1 MASEISKSQ
10 INAIIAEY
18 NEGATLR
25 QLGERYGLYAV
36 RIQRILKANGVV
48 RRQPGRRQITSLT
61 ERKCWR
67 CKVVK
72 PIDEFMRSK
81 RQPSGYDYTCKI
93 CHQQLTRRHS
103 LKKTYGITTERYAE
117 MLAEQ
122 QGLCAICRRPESAK
136 RRGRVKP
143 LAVDHCHDSS
153 HVRGLLCGRC
163 NAAIGLLQDDVKV
176 LQQAIEYLTESKR
189 RASVM
194 DVSPNQAMQ
203 RTRGKAKRNRPSKV
217 ASR

>member
-1 MASEISKSQ
+1 MASEISTSQ
-10 INAIIAEY
+10 INAIVAEY
-18 NEGATLR
+18 NDGATLR
-25 QLGERYGLYAV
+25 QLGERHGLYAV

-48 RRQPGRRQITSLT
+48 RRKPGRRQITSLT

-81 RQPSGYDYTCKI
+81 RQPSGYDYKCKI
-93 CHQQLTRRHS
+93 CSQQLNRRHS
-103 LKKTYGITTERYAE
+103 LKRTYGITTQEYAE

-122 QGLCAICRRPESAK
+122 EGLCAICRRPESAK

-153 HVRGLLCGRC
+153 RVRGLLCHRC
-163 NAAIGLLQDDVKV
+163 NAAIGLLQDDVNV
-176 LQQAIEYLTESKR
+176 LQQAIVYLTEPKR
-189 RASVM
+189 RALVI
-194 DVSPNQAMQ
+194 DVLPNQAIQ
-203 RTRGKAKRNRPSKV
+203 RTRGKAKRGRSSKV